1 MKISLF
7 DFQKDALKDLQ
18 IKLTRI
24 RDYTSIENP
33 QAVSFS
39 APTGAGKTI
48 IMTALFENIFFG
60 APDFETQQDAIILWI
75 SDIPELNE
83 QTRLKIESKSD
94 RIRVRQIVSIDS
106 DFDEEKLEGGKIYFI
121 NTQKLGADKLLTS
134 HGDGRQYTIWET
146 LTNTAKASADK
157 FYVVIDEAHRGMR
170 NGRAAVNAKTI
181 IQRFLLG
188 SEEHGLCPMPMV
200 IGMSATPKRF
210 EDLLAE
216 TTHSVHKVH
225 IKAEDVRESGL
236 LKDRILI
243 HHPENTSQ
251 AEMTLLASAATKWQV
266 VTNEWSEYCIK
277 EGENIVKPILVI
289 QVEDGSENL
298 LTKTDMEACINTIET
313 AIGRR
318 LRDKEIVHTFS
329 EVGEQD
335 IAGHKIRYIEA
346 SRIEENENVS
356 VVFFKMSLSTG
367 WDCPRAEIMMSFRRA
382 EDHTYI
388 AQLLGRMVRTPLA
401 RRIESDASLND
412 VHLYLPHYDNEAVKN
427 VIEDLQDVE
436 HVPPTKTGSARELVI
451 LKRREGIDDVFEALN
466 GLVTYRVNAVRK
478 RTALRRL
485 MDLARGITWDKID
498 EDLQKSVKRIIVE
511 KIAEQLEKLRENNE
525 LDKKIK
531 DILGVD
537 LKTIVVEEQSKI
549 LESSAGY
556 RVRAASIDIDRLF
569 DIAGRK
575 LSNGLHMEFWRAY
588 EERAAIEVKVEV
600 IVLTQDH
607 DSMQELDKF
616 AEDEFNNLYEK
627 YKHGIANIKEEK
639 RRKYYERLCLSAPE
653 PQAISWIMPD
663 KIDFNRSVEAPKYE
677 KHLYLE
683 QDGKFRTDL
692 GSWEK
697 DVLEIELENE
707 NVVAWLRNLDR
718 KSWSLEIP
726 YRDAGEIKSMFP
738 DMLII
743 RRDEDGFK
751 FDILEPHDQSRNDNF
766 VKAVGLAEFAQKHWN
781 LFDRI
786 ELIRRKRGADGKEH
800 YYRLNMGNISVRN
813 KVLPVTSDAQLN
825 QVFEEE
831 ARP

>member
-1 MKISLF
+1 MKVSLF

-24 RDYTSIENP
+24 RDYASIENP

-60 APDFETQQDAIILWI
+60 APDFEIQQDAIILWI

-94 RIRVRQIVSIDS
+94 RIRVRQIVNIDS
-106 DFDEEKLEGGKIYFI
+106 NFDEEQLEGGKIYFI
-121 NTQKLGADKLLTS
+121 NTQKLGSDKLLTS
-134 HGDGRQYTIWET
+134 HGDGRQYTIWES
-146 LTNTAKASADK
+146 LTNTAKAASDK

-170 NGRAAVNAKTI
+170 NGRAVANAKTI

-188 SEEHGLCPMPMV
+188 SEEHGLCPMPIV

-210 EDLLAE
+210 DDLIAE

-243 HHPENTSQ
+243 HHPDQTSQ

-266 VTNEWSEYCIK
+266 VTSEWSEYCIK
-277 EGENIVKPILVI
+277 EGENIVKPIIVI
-289 QVEDGSENL
+289 QVEDGSENV

-318 LRDKEIVHTFS
+318 LGDKEIVHTFS
-329 EVGEQD
+329 EIGEQD

-427 VIEDLQDVE
+427 VIEDLQDIE

-451 LKRREGIDDVFEALN
+451 LKRRSGIDDVFEALN

-498 EDLQKSVKRIIVE
+498 EECQKAVKELIVE
-511 KIAEQLEKLRENNE
+511 KMAEQLEKLGVNGE

-549 LESSAGY
+549 LENSAGY
-556 RVRAASIDIDRLF
+556 TVKASSIDIDRLF

-575 LSNGLHMEFWRAY
+575 LGNGLHMEFWRTY
-588 EERAAIEVKVEV
+588 EKRAAIEVKVEI

-607 DSMQELDKF
+607 DVMQELEKF
-616 AEDEFNNLYEK
+616 AEDKFNSLYEK

-639 RRKYYERLCLSAPE
+639 RRKHYERLCLSAPD
-653 PQAISWIMPD
+653 PQAISWTMPD
-663 KIDFNRSVEAPKYE
+663 KIDFNRTAEAPEYE

-683 QDGKFRTDL
+683 QDGKFHTDL
-692 GSWEK
+692 GNWEK
-697 DVLEIELENE
+697 DVLQIELENE

-726 YRDAGEIKSMFP
+726 YREAGEIKPMFP

-743 RRDEDGFK
+743 RKDEDGFK
-751 FDILEPHDQSRNDNF
+751 FDILEPHDPSRNDNF

-786 ELIRRKRGADGKEH
+786 ELIRKKRGADGKEH